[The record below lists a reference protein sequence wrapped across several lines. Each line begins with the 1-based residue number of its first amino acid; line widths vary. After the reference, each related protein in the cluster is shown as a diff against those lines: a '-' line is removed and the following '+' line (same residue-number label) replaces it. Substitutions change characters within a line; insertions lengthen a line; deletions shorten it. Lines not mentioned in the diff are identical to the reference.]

1 MIKHILI
8 APALFGV
15 ALLSGQSSSTPPL
28 RSSSLDDVVRE
39 VRALRDDLHQTA
51 DSSLRAQLLM
61 ARLQVEE
68 QRIDGLARQ
77 LAEIE
82 QQIHALDG
90 ARSPML
96 NQLLKQFEQ
105 EPADPDG
112 REMLAAVRTQLE
124 KIQNGDP
131 VLKERQ
137 ASLSRMLADE
147 QARWVAFNSQ
157 LEALE
162 RSVNAPKR

>member
-15 ALLSGQSSSTPPL
+15 ALLSGQSSSPPPL
-28 RSSSLDDVVRE
+28 RPSSLDDVVRE
-39 VRALRDDLHQTA
+39 VRALRDDLHQMA
-51 DSSLRAQLLM
+51 ESSLRAQLLV

-77 LAEIE
+77 LAETE
-82 QQIHALDG
+82 QQMHALDG

-96 NQLLKQFEQ
+96 DQLLTQFEQ
-105 EPADPDG
+105 EPSDPG
-112 REMLAAVRTQLE
+112 EPEMLAGVRTQLE